1 MKLHYLLP
9 IVLYSSRGAS
19 LTLEYPDS
27 SAEEKAA
34 AGEVD
39 RSSFKKLK
47 TPEAGSVEDWPIRES
62 ESTREKALNSRINS
76 HKFMLP
82 HVASALSLSSVSPLY
97 VTKTVTELS
106 SPTADLDDAS
116 AESTQDLSPTVKVNS
131 RKSWIKEFLNF
142 KSLEKM
148 KAKLSSTESSRPY
161 VDPSGPTGKLKTKIK
176 SYENKAS
183 DTTNL
188 KEWTKSLGEERKQ
201 EQESESESKEPKYWK
216 QNTPKLKTNI
226 ESLDGANAED
236 SSNSENS
243 FDLDVN
249 DFVSYLV
256 SQGFNSSDLE
266 FLKSDNLDYEF
277 SEIEEELNMIHDEH
291 GLDNIN
297 INGESS
303 DGSTT
308 FSRYTIVFALSATF
322 FSLLCYAM

>member
-1 MKLHYLLP
+1 MKLYYLLP

-27 SAEEKAA
+27 SAEDKAA
-34 AGEVD
+34 SGEVV

-47 TPEAGSVEDWPIRES
+47 APEGDTVEDWPIRES
-62 ESTREKALNSRINS
+62 ESTREKTLNSRINGQ
-76 HKFMLP
+76 KFMLP
-82 HVASALSLSSVSPLY
+82 YVASAIAHSSFSPLY

-106 SPTADLDDAS
+106 SPTADLDDAN
-116 AESTQDLSPTVKVNS
+116 AESQDLSPTVKVNS

-188 KEWTKSLGEERKQ
+188 KEWTKSLGQERKEEQ
-201 EQESESESKEPKYWK
+201 EQEPKEPKYWK
-216 QNTPKLKTNI
+216 QNSPKLKTKV
-226 ESLDGANAED
+226 EKPEAANAED
-236 SSNSENS
+236 STNSENS

-256 SQGFNSSDLE
+256 NQGFNSSDLE
-266 FLKSDNLDYEF
+266 FLKNDDLDYGF
-277 SEIEEELNMIHDEH
+277 SEIEEELNKIHDEH
-291 GLDNIN
+291 GVDNIH
-297 INGESS
+297 IGGESS
-303 DGSTT
+303 GCSTT
-308 FSRYTIVFALSATF
+308 FGTYTMLLALSATF

>member
-27 SAEEKAA
+27 LAEDKAA
-34 AGEVD
+34 AGEVV
-39 RSSFKKLK
+39 RSSFKTLK
-47 TPEAGSVEDWPIRES
+47 APEADAVEDWPIRES
-62 ESTREKALNSRINS
+62 ESTREKALNSRINGQ
-76 HKFMLP
+76 KFMLP
-82 HVASALSLSSVSPLY
+82 YVASAIAHSSFSPLY

-106 SPTADLDDAS
+106 SPTADLDDTN
-116 AESTQDLSPTVKVNS
+116 AESQDLSPTVKVNS
-131 RKSWIKEFLNF
+131 RKSWIKEFLNL

-188 KEWTKSLGEERKQ
+188 KEWTKSLGQERKEEQ
-201 EQESESESKEPKYWK
+201 EQEPKEPKYWK
-216 QNTPKLKTNI
+216 QNTPKLKTKV
-226 ESLDGANAED
+226 ESPKAANAED
-236 SSNSENS
+236 SNNSENS

-249 DFVSYLV
+249 DFVNYLV

-266 FLKSDNLDYEF
+266 FLKNDNLDYGF
-277 SEIEEELNMIHDEH
+277 SEIEEELNKIHDEH
-291 GLDNIN
+291 GVDNIY
-297 INGESS
+297 IGGESS
-303 DGSTT
+303 GGSAT
-308 FSRYTIVFALSATF
+308 FGTYTMLLAFGATF
-322 FSLLCYAM
+322 FSLLCYAV